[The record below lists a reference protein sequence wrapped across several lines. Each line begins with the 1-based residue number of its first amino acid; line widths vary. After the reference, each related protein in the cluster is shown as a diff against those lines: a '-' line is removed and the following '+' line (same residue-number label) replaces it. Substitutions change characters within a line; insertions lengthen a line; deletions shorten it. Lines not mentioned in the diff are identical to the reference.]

1 MDLKDQLTRDEGR
14 VATLYY
20 DTLNNPTIGIGRN
33 LKRPLSDD
41 EIDYLY
47 HNDIITHSTELLTA
61 LPWIANLDEVRRNA
75 LINMAFNMGVP
86 GLLKF
91 KNMLTAMNNGDWD
104 QAAKEVLNSLWH
116 DQVGR
121 RSFRISEQIRTGIM
135 Q

>member
-1 MDLKDQLTRDEGR
+1 MDLKDQLIRDEGR

-20 DTLNNPTIGIGRN
+20 DTMNNPTIGIGRN
-33 LKRPLSDD
+33 LRRPLSDD

-47 HNDIITHSTELLTA
+47 HNDIIAHTTELLSA
-61 LPWIANLDEVRRNA
+61 LPWVANLDNVRRDA

-86 GLLKF
+86 ELLKF
-91 KNMLTAMNNGDWD
+91 KGMLAAIETGDWE

-116 DQVGR
+116 TQVGR
-121 RSFRISEQIRTGIM
+121 RSYRISEQIRTGVM